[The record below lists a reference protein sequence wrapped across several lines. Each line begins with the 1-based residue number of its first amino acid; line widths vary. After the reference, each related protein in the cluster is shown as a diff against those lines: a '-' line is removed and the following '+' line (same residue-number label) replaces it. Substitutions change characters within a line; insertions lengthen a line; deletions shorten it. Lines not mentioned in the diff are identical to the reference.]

1 MKTYNELYNELNRKL
16 AFLQYKLEEAQLT
29 DEEKILTE
37 IEIKEVQYSL
47 ASLSDAWLFDEI

>member
-1 MKTYNELYNELNRKL
+1 MKTYNELYNELNGKL
-16 AFLQYKLEEAQLT
+16 AFLQYKLEEVELT

-37 IEIKEVQYSL
+37 TEIQEVQHSL

>member
-1 MKTYNELYNELNRKL
+1 MKSYNEIYNELNRKL

-29 DEEKILTE
+29 EEEKVLTE
-37 IEIKEVQYSL
+37 TEIQEVQHSL

>member
-29 DEEKILTE
+29 NEEKVLTE
-37 IEIKEVQYSL
+37 IEIQEVQYSL
-47 ASLSDAWLFDEI
+47 ASLTDAWLFDEI

>member
-16 AFLQYKLEEAQLT
+16 AVLQYKLEEVELT
-29 DEEKILTE
+29 YEEKVLTE
-37 IEIKEVQYSL
+37 IEIQEVQHSL

>member
-29 DEEKILTE
+29 YEEKVLTE
-37 IEIKEVQYSL
+37 IEIQEVQYSL
-47 ASLSDAWLFDEI
+47 ASLTDAWLFDEI